1 MRGFASALGPP
12 SLRSS
17 AKAQVGYHC
26 GRVRASREC
35 IQTHISTHFVHGC
48 GDELI
53 LRDKSFLRPCLSR
66 WRSSKSCARL
76 SLCVPYGVR
85 RPGMS
90 GSAGFWITRLASG
103 GVPSF
108 LCLEC
113 SSSHP
118 PFRQGPRAHSLRRL
132 PPFSSPVFF
141 RRFHSLRND
150 VLSPSIGYYL
160 LDESVLISFKCELA
174 RPRDAFCCDKR
185 QRELGLR
192 RRRAGPHSF

>member
-1 MRGFASALGPP
+1 MAMGTAAGILYLSEPIL
-12 SLRSS
+12 
-17 AKAQVGYHC
+17 QT
-26 GRVRASREC
+26 SR
-35 IQTHISTHFVHGC
+35 
-48 GDELI
+48 
-53 LRDKSFLRPCLSR
+53 FLRPCLSR

-76 SLCVPYGVR
+76 SLCVPYGAR

-132 PPFSSPVFF
+132 SPFSSPVFF

-150 VLSPSIGYYL
+150 VLSPSIGYCL
-160 LDESVLISFKCELA
+160 LDESVLISSKCELV